1 MVIVSENPLI
11 YSWRSCLNGGS
22 GLGRFEVEKS
32 SEGSVAPESTG
43 VGRPATAAT
52 DLEEPGYQFVGLPP
66 ERESEHEELLAEM
79 QQLELELER
88 YRAHAERTSK
98 LFLSA
103 ANYAQW
109 VRENARRD
117 AELALRKA
125 RAKVQQLEATADA
138 LELTERE
145 LAQRQEELAR
155 LEVLTDET
163 RTQLSAFLAAGL
175 EALSIEGVPEQAG
188 AAQPALGELQET
200 LHGRLPSTSGPQ
212 LGES

>member
-1 MVIVSENPLI
+1 M
-11 YSWRSCLNGGS
+11 
-22 GLGRFEVEKS
+22 GRFEVEKS
-32 SEGSVAPESTG
+32 SEGSVAPEPAG
-43 VGRPATAAT
+43 EGRAASAAA
-52 DLEEPGYQFVGLPP
+52 DRDEPRYRFVGLPP
-66 ERESEHEELLAEM
+66 ERRSEREELLAEM
-79 QQLELELER
+79 QRLELELER

-145 LAQRQEELAR
+145 LARRQEELAR

-163 RTQLSAFLAAGL
+163 RTQLSAFLAASL
-175 EALSIEGVPEQAG
+175 ETLSIEGEPGQAG
-188 AAQPALGELQET
+188 GAQPAGDLQET
-200 LHGRLPSTSGPQ
+200 LHGRLPSTPDPE

>member
-11 YSWRSCLNGGS
+11 YSWPSCLNGGS
-22 GLGRFEVEKS
+22 GLGRFDVEQS
-32 SEGSVAPESTG
+32 SDVPVAPEPADA
-43 VGRPATAAT
+43 GRVASAPA
-52 DLEEPGYQFVGLPP
+52 DRDEPGYRFVGLPP
-66 ERESEHEELLAEM
+66 ERGSEHEELLAEV
-79 QQLELELER
+79 QRLELELER

-125 RAKVQQLEATADA
+125 RARVQQLEATADA
-138 LELTERE
+138 LEVTERE
-145 LAQRQEELAR
+145 LGLRQDELAR
-155 LEVLTDET
+155 LQVLTDEART
-163 RTQLSAFLAAGL
+163 RLSAFLAAGL
-175 EALSIEGVPEQAG
+175 EALSIDVEPGQAG
-188 AAQPALGELQET
+188 GAQPVGDLQET
-200 LHGRLPSTSGPQ
+200 LHGRLPSTPGPQ